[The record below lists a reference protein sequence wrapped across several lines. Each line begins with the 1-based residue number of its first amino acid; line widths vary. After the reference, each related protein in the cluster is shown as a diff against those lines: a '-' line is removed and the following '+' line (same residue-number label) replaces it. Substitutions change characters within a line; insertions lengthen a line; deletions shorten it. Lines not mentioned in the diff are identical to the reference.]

1 MKQKQLY
8 AFYLFLSWLL
18 INSPT
23 ALGQAEDV
31 FQTENKMIRMINN
44 YDPSSLHELKN
55 KVLDVQLD
63 VEDRLFSLYLLQL
76 SNDPLKD
83 KFLNEIILK
92 AEAKIKKRAQK
103 YKNELAQVEKK

>member
-8 AFYLFLSWLL
+8 AFYIFLSWLM

-23 ALGQAEDV
+23 AFGQSEDV

-55 KVLDVQLD
+55 KVLNAQIDM
-63 VEDRLFSLYLLQL
+63 EDRLFSLYLLQL

-83 KFLNEIILK
+83 KFLNEIILN
-92 AEAKIKKRAQK
+92 ADIKIKKRAQK